1 MKRKQCAKDN
11 TESGTGEGVGIGE
24 GTVYTSKWRVL
35 VFGYFLP
42 GAAKVCRGGAVA
54 EQE

>member
-42 GAAKVCRGGAVA
+42 GGAKVGMGGPAA
-54 EQE
+54 EQG